1 SDAKLQTEASE
12 RKRLE
17 ESLAA
22 AQRNIEEQTQKSSLE
37 LTKLQSELEVEK
49 FEQKRLQGE
58 AMQSRYSSLD
68 SARVGQAM
76 VNSFRKQIEQPV
88 EHLMQSTRRLL
99 ESQLETE
106 QKKLVE
112 AMHENAL
119 LLRTNLQESGPSN
132 ADSDRAGSQSPPKVD
147 PI

>member
-1 SDAKLQTEASE
+1 
-12 RKRLE
+12 
-17 ESLAA
+17 
-22 AQRNIEEQTQKSSLE
+22 

-99 ESQLETE
+99 ESQLEAE
-106 QKKLVE
+106 QKQLVE
-112 AMHENAL
+112 SLLENAL
-119 LLRTNLQESGPSN
+119 LLRTSLQESGPSN
-132 ADSDRAGSQSPPKVD
+132 AGGDRAGSPKSDPVRPPGLMPERGK
-147 PI
+147 PNLQP